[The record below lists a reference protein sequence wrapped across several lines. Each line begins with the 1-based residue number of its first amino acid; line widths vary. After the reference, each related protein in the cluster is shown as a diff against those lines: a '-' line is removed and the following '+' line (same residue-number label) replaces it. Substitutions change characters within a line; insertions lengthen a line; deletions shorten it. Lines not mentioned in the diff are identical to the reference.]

1 MAEKTKFDFAQFI
14 KKAAKRYFLDA
25 MSAMA
30 LGLFA
35 SLIIGLIISQLSK
48 FAFLS
53 WLAPFGSMLAASSPV
68 VGSAIGVACAFGL
81 KVKPLA
87 MLASAATGAIGYDLG
102 GPVGAYVASVVGAE
116 LGNLIA
122 GKTPVDIV
130 LVPIVTIITGGLA
143 GTFVGPGVS
152 AMMSGLGAFINT
164 ATEMNPV
171 PMGIIVSTVVGMVL
185 TLPISS
191 AALCISLGL
200 EGIAA
205 GAAAVGC
212 SAQMI
217 GFAVMSYRENKF
229 GGLLAQGLGTS
240 MLQVPNIFKNPLVW
254 IPPTL
259 ASAILGPISTAV
271 LGMVNNS
278 MGAGMGTS
286 GLVGQFGAWA
296 AMSAQGMSPVVIIIQ
311 IVVMHVI
318 LPAILTLIFSEILRK
333 IGWIKENDLKLDLQ

>member
-240 MLQVPNIFKNPLVW
+240 ML
-254 IPPTL
+254 
-259 ASAILGPISTAV
+259 
-271 LGMVNNS
+271 
-278 MGAGMGTS
+278 
-286 GLVGQFGAWA
+286 
-296 AMSAQGMSPVVIIIQ
+296 
-311 IVVMHVI
+311 
-318 LPAILTLIFSEILRK
+318 
-333 IGWIKENDLKLDLQ
+333 

>member
-240 MLQVPNIFKNPLVW
+240 MLQVPNIFRNPLVW

-333 IGWIKENDLKLDLQ
+333 IGWIKENDLRLDLQ